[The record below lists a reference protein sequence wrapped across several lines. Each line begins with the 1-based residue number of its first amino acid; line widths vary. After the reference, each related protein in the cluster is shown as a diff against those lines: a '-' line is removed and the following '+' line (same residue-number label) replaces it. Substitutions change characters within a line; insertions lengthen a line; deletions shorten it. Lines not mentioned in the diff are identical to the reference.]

1 MQRVPPTV
9 TWSVL
14 VVDNNC
20 TDHTQ
25 AVVEKYLR
33 ANSISLNV
41 VSERQQGLT
50 PARLRGVKNTSG
62 EWIAFVDDDCLLAE
76 NWVEQ
81 AARFATQHPNCAAFG
96 GKITLRL
103 GGAANVRSP

>member
-1 MQRVPPTV
+1 MNGLTPGMATGSFDLIICTHNNAALLDRTLTSIAMQRVPPTV

-14 VVDNNC
+14 LVDNNC
-20 TDHTQ
+20 TDDTQ

-50 PARLRGVKNTSG
+50 AARLRNVKNTSG

-76 NWVEQ
+76 N
-81 AARFATQHPNCAAFG
+81 
-96 GKITLRL
+96 
-103 GGAANVRSP
+103 